1 MNETRELISLRTQ
14 HYFTVVYLWNG
25 QALQKSNS
33 FSYQVKD
40 FPSQVLN
47 RCLGTEKQNPQNF
60 TSVCTVCPLPY
71 IFLIACFN
79 QLIEWMMNNI
89 TKRNFAF
96 CTWLLTIHC
105 TLCSVEWK
113 RERIE
118 FVVAH
123 FKTIKATGS
132 LSYRQRGAL
141 VADFIPTPQFP
152 LLHSVNLMCTLA
164 FLTSTLMLSGR
175 PKKSKFSVEE
185 RVLF

>member
-1 MNETRELISLRTQ
+1 MFGNWKTKSTEFHFSLHRMSLT
-14 HYFTVVYLWNG
+14 L
-25 QALQKSNS
+25 
-33 FSYQVKD
+33 
-40 FPSQVLN
+40 
-47 RCLGTEKQNPQNF
+47 
-60 TSVCTVCPLPY
+60 
-71 IFLIACFN
+71 FLIACFN

-185 RVLF
+185 RVFSAFLTILSSEQVVFWKWSERGWSRLLRKELELIWFLLFADF

>member
-1 MNETRELISLRTQ
+1 MEFCLQYLTFDNSL
-14 HYFTVVYLWNG
+14 
-25 QALQKSNS
+25 
-33 FSYQVKD
+33 
-40 FPSQVLN
+40 
-47 RCLGTEKQNPQNF
+47 
-60 TSVCTVCPLPY
+60 Y
-71 IFLIACFN
+71 IV
-79 QLIEWMMNNI
+79 QQS
-89 TKRNFAF
+89 
-96 CTWLLTIHC
+96 
-105 TLCSVEWK
+105 SVEWK

-185 RVLF
+185 RVLFQLFLQCYHQSKLYFGNDQRERLIKAFKKGIKVDLIFVIC